1 MVLTFDNSVI
11 ILSLHSLL
19 SGELSLLILLF
30 DFNFCNSGDVPAL
43 WSSLFPTRNDVLDLK
58 ESLNLL
64 ESRLLLK
71 GKAGSYKRSSVVE
84 GLESDWSPCGIMAP
98 LGGAVGI
105 ILSICR

>member
-64 ESRLLLK
+64 ESLLK

-84 GLESDWSPCGIMAP
+84 GLESDWSPCGIMVP